1 MTPWQL
7 GLQNLREAI
16 PPGTPTRYVAPP
28 PANPPT
34 DQQRLNTLVRYL
46 RMHRGPVA
54 LMDCIRDCEMSP
66 DQIRRVAKG
75 SKRIVVR
82 TERKRT
88 TLEYV

>member
-16 PPGTPTRYVAPP
+16 PPETPTRYVAPP

-54 LMDCIRDCEMSP
+54 LIDCIRDCEMSP

-75 SKRIVVR
+75 SKRIVMRVE
-82 TERKRT
+82 TKRT

>member
-7 GLQNLREAI
+7 GLHNLRDAI

-34 DQQRLNTLVRYL
+34 DQQRLNTLASYL
-46 RMHRGPVA
+46 QMHRGPVE
-54 LMDCIRDCEMSP
+54 LIDCIRDCEMSP

-88 TLEYV
+88 TLECV

>member
-16 PPGTPTRYVAPP
+16 PPGTPERYRATPP
-28 PANPPT
+28 TNPPT
-34 DQQRLNTLVRYL
+34 DQQRVNALVRYL

-54 LMDCIRDCEMSP
+54 LIDCIRDCEMSP

-75 SKRIVVR
+75 SKRIVVK

-88 TLEYV
+88 TLECV

>member
-7 GLQNLREAI
+7 GLQNLRDAI
-16 PPGTPTRYVAPP
+16 PPGTPERYRAPP

-46 RMHRGPVA
+46 RMHRGPVS
-54 LMDCIRDCEMSP
+54 LIECIRDCDMNPE
-66 DQIRRVAKG
+66 QIRRAAKG

-82 TERKRT
+82 IERKRT

>member
-1 MTPWQL
+1 VTPWQL

-16 PPGTPTRYVAPP
+16 PPGTPERYRAPP

-46 RMHRGPVA
+46 RMHRGPVS
-54 LMDCIRDCEMSP
+54 LIECIRDCDMNPE
-66 DQIRRVAKG
+66 QIRRAAKG
-75 SKRIVVR
+75 SKRIVMRVE
-82 TERKRT
+82 TKRT

>member
-1 MTPWQL
+1 VTPWQL
-7 GLQNLREAI
+7 GLQNLRDAI
-16 PPGTPTRYVAPP
+16 PPGTPERYRAPP

-46 RMHRGPVA
+46 RMHRGPVS
-54 LMDCIRDCEMSP
+54 LIECIRDCDMNPE
-66 DQIRRVAKG
+66 QIRRAAKG

-82 TERKRT
+82 IERKRT